1 MNAFDSR
8 WSIGKE
14 GMIYRECGLVSGNE
28 KMLVLEK
35 IR

>member
-14 GMIYRECGLVSGNE
+14 CMICRECGLVSGNE
-28 KMLVLEK
+28 KRVLEK